1 MNKEGS
7 SLIYTIPEDR
17 TEQIICHGDSIIFG
31 NRPEWSDATWR
42 PLKLSLIRSR
52 QWFDYDPHEKLPVI
66 IWITGGA
73 FTHSDANVWAP
84 EMTYFAKRGFAVASI
99 DYSSAARMRFP
110 MPMEDIKWGIRY
122 LKAHAEDL
130 HLDVDRMVVM
140 GESAG
145 AYFAALTALTNNTE
159 DFTFGEYLDQ
169 DTKVRG
175 AVTLY
180 TCAKEVHMEGD
191 RIIMPDLTGYIR
203 QDAPPFLMFHGT
215 QDAIVSCE
223 ESRYLHDALTEKG
236 VQADLYLIE
245 GAHHAD
251 CPFYQPAVKDKI
263 LSFIRS
269 VI

>member
-1 MNKEGS
+1 M
-7 SLIYTIPEDR
+7 IYQLEQDR

-52 QWFDYDPHEKLPVI
+52 QWFEYDPHETLPVI

-84 EMTYFAKRGFAVASI
+84 ELTYFAKHGFAVASV

-122 LKAHAEDL
+122 LKAHAKEL
-130 HLDVDRMVVM
+130 HLDPDRFVVM

-145 AYFAALTALTNNTE
+145 AYFAALTALTSGT
-159 DFTFGEYLDQ
+159 DQFKFGEYLEYDS
-169 DTKVRG
+169 DVKA

-203 QDAPPFLMFHGT
+203 EGEVPPFLMFHGT
-215 QDAIVSCE
+215 GDQVVSCE
-223 ESRYLHDALTEKG
+223 ESKYFHDALTAKG
-236 VQADLYLIE
+236 ASADLYLVE

-251 CPFYQPAVKDKI
+251 CPFYQQKI
-263 LSFIRS
+263 KEQILAFFRS
-269 VI
+269 VL